1 MNRDYFEFFCPV
13 KMVSGYRALEHVA
26 FELDARDA
34 KKPLL
39 VSDKGVAGA
48 GLVDV
53 VSDAVT
59 SEGGVVGPLF
69 DDVPPDSSLEAVRAA
84 ARLYRESGCDSLI
97 AIGGGSVM
105 DTAKAVNILATEG
118 GDDLRR
124 FAGYNNLKRP
134 LSPFVAIPTTSGTG
148 SEVTAISVIKD
159 AEAGEKTFYY
169 SQFLLPDVAVLDPRT
184 TLKLPP
190 LITAATAMDALTHA
204 VEAYTC
210 LGKNPLSDA
219 YAEAAVRKIA
229 RWLVPVLQ
237 SDEHPEG
244 RLELAQAAA
253 MAGIAFSNSPV
264 GLVHAL
270 AHTIGA
276 MYGVHHGAANSIFLP
291 YVLEYN
297 LAARQTEIGE
307 LLLHLAGADPYAS
320 TPKDRR
326 AEAAIERIVA
336 LKEQAHALC
345 GLPRTLGETG
355 KMVRDELPEV
365 ARRSLDDGTIVM
377 NPVDVTEAD
386 ALAVLER
393 AWGD

>member
-1 MNRDYFEFFCPV
+1 
-13 KMVSGYRALEHVA
+13 
-26 FELDARDA
+26 
-34 KKPLL
+34 
-39 VSDKGVAGA
+39 
-48 GLVDV
+48 
-53 VSDAVT
+53 
-59 SEGGVVGPLF
+59 
-69 DDVPPDSSLEAVRAA
+69 
-84 ARLYRESGCDSLI
+84 
-97 AIGGGSVM
+97 M

-134 LSPFVAIPTTSGTG
+134 LMPFVAVPTTSGTG

-184 TLKLPP
+184 TLKLPA

-219 YAEAAVRKIA
+219 YAEAAVRRIS
-229 RWLVPVLQ
+229 RWLVPVLENP
-237 SDEHPEG
+237 EHPEG

-270 AHTIGA
+270 AHTVGA
-276 MYGVHHGAANSIFLP
+276 MHGVHHGAANSIFLP
-291 YVLEYN
+291 YVLEFN
-297 LAARQTEIGE
+297 LTVRREEIGE
-307 LLLHLAGADPYAS
+307 LLLHLAGPDAYAE
-320 TPKDRR
+320 TPGGRR
-326 AEAAIERIVA
+326 AEAAIEKIVDM
-336 LKEQAHALC
+336 KERAHALS

-355 KMVRDELPEV
+355 KVSRDELPEI

-377 NPVDVTEAD
+377 NPADVTEGD

-393 AWGD
+393 SWGA

>member
-1 MNRDYFEFFCPV
+1 MSREYFEFFCPV
-13 KMVSGYRALEHVA
+13 KIVSGHRALENIS
-26 FELDARDA
+26 FELDARGA
-34 KKPLL
+34 KRPLL
-39 VSDKGVAGA
+39 VSDRGVSGA
-48 GLVDV
+48 GLVDL
-53 VSDAVT
+53 VSEAIT
-59 SEGGVVGPLF
+59 SERGAVGPVF
-69 DDVPPDSSLEAVRAA
+69 DDVPPDSSLDAVRAA
-84 ARLYRESGCDSLI
+84 AHLYRESGCDSLI

-124 FAGYNNLKRP
+124 FGGYNNLARP
-134 LSPFVAIPTTSGTG
+134 LAPFVAVPTTSGTG

-159 AEAGEKTFYY
+159 TELGEKTFYY

-184 TLKLPP
+184 TLKLPG

-210 LGKNPLSDA
+210 LAKNPLSDA
-219 YAEAAVRKIA
+219 YAEAAIRRIS
-229 RWLVPVLQ
+229 RWLVPVLE
-237 SDEHPEG
+237 SPEHPEG

-270 AHTIGA
+270 AHTVGA
-276 MYGVHHGAANSIFLP
+276 MFGIHHGAGNSIFLP
-291 YVLEYN
+291 YVLEFN
-297 LAARQTEIGE
+297 LAARRAEIGE
-307 LLLHLAGADPYAS
+307 LLLYLAGSDAYA
-320 TPKDRR
+320 TTARERR
-326 AEAAIERIVA
+326 AEAAIARIVD
-336 LKEQAHALC
+336 LKEAAHSLC
-345 GLPRTLGETG
+345 GMPRTLSETG
-355 KMVRDELPEV
+355 RLSLEDLPEV

-393 AWGD
+393 AWGE